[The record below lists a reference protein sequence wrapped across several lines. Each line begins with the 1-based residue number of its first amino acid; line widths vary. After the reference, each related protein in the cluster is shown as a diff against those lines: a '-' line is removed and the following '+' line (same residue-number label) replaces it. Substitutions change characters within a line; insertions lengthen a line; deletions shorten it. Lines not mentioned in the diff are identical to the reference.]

1 MREINEYIVK
11 YFQRMHLSFIANN
24 NIRVEYAS
32 VMPWLGLQNLQ
43 LAWVTCIKAEGNI

>member
-1 MREINEYIVK
+1 
-11 YFQRMHLSFIANN
+11 MHLSFIANN